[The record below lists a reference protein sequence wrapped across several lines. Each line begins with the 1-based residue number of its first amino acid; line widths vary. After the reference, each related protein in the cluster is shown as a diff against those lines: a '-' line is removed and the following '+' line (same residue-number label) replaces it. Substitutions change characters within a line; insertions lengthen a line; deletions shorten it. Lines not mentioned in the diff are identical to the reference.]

1 MWITTK
7 ILWTLYSFYNIWFFI
22 KWRLYNSY
30 DLVDYLIF
38 TFGYFLIFLYSES
51 LNKLVKNTIARSS
64 FSIIIIVTYLLAAKY
79 HYRVKTNFDYMIFI
93 ENFNE
98 LFNKESADVILSTFK
113 AKDIYQALMAIPL
126 LLLAHVK
133 WKIFK
138 IITLNLKIGLAKLA
152 TYIILIIISPFSFGE
167 ISYIAKSAYEFHF
180 GGFSKSDNYLVLE
193 KNKNL
198 FKKVIESKFE
208 SSKPN
213 IFLVVMESFNG
224 LYVEKKING
233 KFVTPV
239 FNSLINEGLYVENF
253 YGNSVQTIKGHYSI
267 LCSRVPYI
275 KGKASYKAD
284 LSKLDCAPKKLKE
297 LGYTSFYHSSFHNL
311 DFDNTKKF
319 MKGIG
324 FDLLTRSEGSKL
336 TKKQQSENI
345 WGWGIQDNLSYIQ
358 YVQNF
363 KKIEK
368 NKKPVFSMMSTIS
381 HHMKFNKVPNS
392 QKYIFKNK
400 SGKKEDFINSLHL
413 SDKYLASFINELKK
427 NNLYQ
432 NSIIIITGDHS
443 YPGGEHGL
451 YDNQVGH
458 YEEFFRTPLLVIWK
472 DKLSAQ
478 RLKYKTSSQV
488 DILPTILDLI
498 GENGVNHFVGNS
510 ILKKENNF
518 AHLVQPYNGQFL
530 SVVKWPYK
538 YVWAK
543 RKNRGFLYD
552 LMSDPNELNTI
563 DNDKIEDEYR
573 KQLDYI
579 YLDNLR

>member
-1 MWITTK
+1 MPGSRPLGVVDRGDVYDSQSLQLEINQFQKKLGLKTMPSSNEVIDIIGDKLSAPGNNCLDHNKNGYGENTNLNSYK
-7 ILWTLYSFYNIWFFI
+7 SQDQINKTLQRNYERLGGNTVAFEQTMCFI
-22 KWRLYNSY
+22 KRYGN
-30 DLVDYLIF
+30 
-38 TFGYFLIFLYSES
+38 
-51 LNKLVKNTIARSS
+51 
-64 FSIIIIVTYLLAAKY
+64 
-79 HYRVKTNFDYMIFI
+79 
-93 ENFNE
+93 
-98 LFNKESADVILSTFK
+98 
-113 AKDIYQALMAIPL
+113 
-126 LLLAHVK
+126 
-133 WKIFK
+133 
-138 IITLNLKIGLAKLA
+138 
-152 TYIILIIISPFSFGE
+152 
-167 ISYIAKSAYEFHF
+167 
-180 GGFSKSDNYLVLE
+180 
-193 KNKNL
+193 
-198 FKKVIESKFE
+198 SKF
-208 SSKPN
+208 K
-213 IFLVVMESFNG
+213 
-224 LYVEKKING
+224 KKING

-267 LCSRVPYI
+267 LCSRIPYI

-284 LSKLDCAPKKLKE
+284 LSKLGCAPKKLKE

-311 DFDNTKKF
+311 DFDNTKTF

-336 TKKQQSENI
+336 TKKQQVENI

-363 KKIEK
+363 KEIEK

-498 GENGVNHFVGNS
+498 GESGIYNFVGDS
-510 ILKKENNF
+510 ILREENNF

-552 LMSDPNELNTI
+552 LMTDPNELSPIN
-563 DNDKIEDEYR
+563 NDEIEDEYR